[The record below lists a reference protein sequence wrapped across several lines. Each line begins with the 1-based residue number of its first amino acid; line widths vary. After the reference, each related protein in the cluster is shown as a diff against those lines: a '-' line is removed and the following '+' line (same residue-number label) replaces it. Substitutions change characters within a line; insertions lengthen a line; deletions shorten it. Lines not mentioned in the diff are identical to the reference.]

1 MEEIKMTQEEL
12 DAKIKEAVEK
22 ATAEKEAEFKKT
34 HDTEMAQLRL
44 KAKAEKEEAVKK
56 AQEEANLTAEE
67 KAKKKLEEEQKA
79 KEDEY
84 KAEHEELEQLRLE
97 KKVHDRAEKLVK
109 VGLPNFL
116 KNDMRLLNADDDK
129 VDEVINTI
137 KAEYDE
143 ANPKKANIDTNVHG
157 GEHKS
162 PEQAELERVRM
173 AGLGKY

>member
-12 DAKIKEAVEK
+12 DAKIKAEVEK
-22 ATAEKEAEFKKT
+22 ATAEKEAEFKKK
-34 HDTEMAQLRL
+34 HDSEMAQFRL
-44 KAKAEKEEAVKK
+44 KAKEDQEKAVQK
-56 AQEEANLTAEE
+56 AKDEANLSAEE

-79 KEDEY
+79 KEEEY

-97 KKVHDRAEKLVK
+97 KKVHDRADKLTK
-109 VGLPNFL
+109 AGLPTFL
-116 KNDMRLLNADDDK
+116 KNDMRLLNADEDK

-162 PEQAELERVRM
+162 PEQKLLEQVRN